1 MSESLLVGLSIPL
14 SILNFGCGFD
24 VDGKVLLLLVV
35 TNTNRST
42 SRGSIDTTILTSNRL
57 AALSASASASA
68 LFSASDSETEER
80 RRELALPVLGRG
92 GVFCAHDVHTK
103 KSPSL

>member
-1 MSESLLVGLSIPL
+1 MR
-14 SILNFGCGFD
+14 
-24 VDGKVLLLLVV
+24 LLLVV
-35 TNTNRST
+35 TNTHPST
-42 SRGSIDTTILTSNRL
+42 SRGSIVTTILTSNRL
-57 AALSASASASA
+57 AALSASASA
-68 LFSASDSETEER
+68 LFSTSDSETEER